1 MKGDGSKNSYLN
13 SQVMKNLVF
22 DYELN
27 APEFLD
33 QLKDLIQEQFHY
45 LDTMGF
51 DAAFCRDGTNRI
63 KFSTYK
69 ALENIPCI
77 MLGVQETWIISRIP
91 LIFPSNKKLIKEDEK
106 LLVLKEYQKEWP
118 PWFR

>member
-1 MKGDGSKNSYLN
+1 MN
-13 SQVMKNLVF
+13 SQVMKNLSF

-51 DAAFCRDGTNRI
+51 DAAFAEMERNRI
-63 KFSTYK
+63 KFST
-69 ALENIPCI
+69 AA
-77 MLGVQETWIISRIP
+77 S
-91 LIFPSNKKLIKEDEK
+91 LIQINDLFA
-106 LLVLKEYQKEWP
+106 
-118 PWFR
+118 